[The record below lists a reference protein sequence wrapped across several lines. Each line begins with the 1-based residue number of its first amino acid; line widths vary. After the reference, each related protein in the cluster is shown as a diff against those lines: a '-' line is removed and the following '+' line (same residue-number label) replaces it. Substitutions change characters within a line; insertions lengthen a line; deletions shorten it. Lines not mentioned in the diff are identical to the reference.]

1 MPFAYGKFIN
11 ITYDR
16 KFVRFTLLTQFN
28 LDILVYSDNAHI
40 VRPPLIKGVFE
51 IFGRKP
57 KGGTWAEIF

>member
-40 VRPPLIKGVFE
+40 VRPHP
-51 IFGRKP
+51 P
-57 KGGTWAEIF
+57 N